1 MLTGRRPQSLP
12 RAPVSRLTTNPHADG
27 RFLVR
32 KKLGAGSMGIVYE
45 AVDRER
51 DEVVALKTLIN
62 SEAADLYRF
71 KQEFRTLADIHHPN
85 LVNLHELFAEEDRC
99 YFTMERIRGVNF
111 LEYVRPKQAAI
122 EAAAT
127 LAGVTMEESQVD
139 RLVEAADFEGEA
151 NAPRAP
157 APRVAETP
165 QIGRLRVALRG
176 LAEGVA
182 YLHAAGKVHRDLK
195 PSNVMVEDSGRVV
208 ILDFGLAADLSQ
220 NRALE
225 GDGLHGTAAYMA
237 PEQAEYNS
245 ATPASDWYAV
255 GVMLYEALT
264 GQRPHTG
271 TVLHVLMDKRKVD
284 PTPPQTLAAGLPED
298 LCDLCM
304 ELLARDPAVRP
315 KGPAILQRLGA
326 RADTHELAAHS
337 PAATRLVGRDDEL
350 AQLAAAL
357 ARVEPTSPV
366 SVYVHGVSGVGKSAL
381 VRAFLREV
389 EREAIREHPD
399 DPDAA
404 PLILRGRCHVRES
417 VPYKAL
423 DGVID
428 GLSRFLL
435 ARAGDDARV
444 YLPRELWALSRLFPV
459 MRTAFDALG
468 AHIPIA
474 QTAGAQGGGP
484 PADQVELRRR
494 AFSALRELLG
504 RLAARRRVILWI
516 DDLQWADA
524 DSALLLDELLR
535 QPSPPGVLLLASL
548 RRAESEDSPLVRDV
562 LKRITQ
568 REHESIE
575 LAPLTLAQTRE
586 LAIELLGGAALA
598 QARARHLDSIVQE
611 AAGSPFLVEQLARH
625 VLSGDVVSGPGLSL
639 VEMLESQIARQPEG
653 ARALLDTL
661 AVAAR
666 PVQHDI
672 ATHAAKVQRKQ
683 ARGLVKRLRAANLLR
698 LSAGSED
705 LELYHDR
712 IREALVADIATSRG
726 ASALR
731 EIHRRLARAL
741 VKSRSRDYERLYV
754 HHREAGDTVLAASYA
769 AQAARRATDALAFDQ
784 AANFYRAA
792 LDLAP
797 IKDSEIL
804 DHRTLE
810 RGLGDSLANAGR
822 CREAALAYL
831 RTAVLVL
838 PTQALELRRMAAQ
851 QLLISGHV
859 DEGRAVLDEVLA
871 EIGLKLAHSPRR
883 ALLSLMAHRL
893 RLRLRGTSFTE
904 RSLDQ
909 IPPDVLFK
917 IDVCWAV
924 STGLGMI
931 DSVRAADFQTR
942 GLLMALDAG
951 DPLRVSLAESM
962 EAAFVA
968 SAGASQR
975 AQAAELAR
983 DALALANRVDN
994 PQAVAL
1000 ATMTV
1005 GACAYMVGEW
1015 RRAAARCHEADVM
1028 LGRMCTGVPWQTA
1041 TTRRFWMSALLR
1053 LGEYSELARGLPEFL
1068 RDASE
1073 RGNLYAS
1080 TDFRG
1085 RLNLLW
1091 LVKGDPAGARDDLE
1105 DVMSNWS
1112 SSGWHVQ
1119 HWNAL
1124 HARVQIDLYEGD
1136 PAAALA
1142 RLENNWA
1149 DVSRSLVLRVEVI
1162 KIDAYESRAR
1172 ARLAL
1177 IAQGPHPRTSDRA
1190 ELRKRERSLRA
1201 IERDI
1206 ATLESLRVAWAE
1218 PHVAVLR
1225 AGLAEVRG
1233 ERSEALAGLR
1243 SAIGGYELVEMLGLA
1258 NAARRQLGLL
1268 LDDSTGRTLVEQAD
1282 AWMRSQGVQDPARF
1296 ARTFVAGFAPQSA
1309 VTHTGEPAKTNDE

>member
-1 MLTGRRPQSLP
+1 MLKSRRLLGLP
-12 RAPVSRLTTNPHADG
+12 RASVSRLTTNPHADG

-127 LAGVTMEESQVD
+127 LAGVTTIEESEVD
-139 RLVEAADFEGEA
+139 GVIVDAEGEA
-151 NAPRAP
+151 DPARAPREGATR
-157 APRVAETP
+157 ARETP

-195 PSNVMVEDSGRVV
+195 PSNVMVEDTGRVV

-271 TVLHVLMDKRKVD
+271 TVLHVLMDKRKID
-284 PTPPQTLAAGLPED
+284 PTPPQSVVTGLPDD

-304 ELLARDPAVRP
+304 ALLARDPASRP
-315 KGPAILQRLGA
+315 EGPAILERLGA

-337 PAATRLVGRDDEL
+337 PAPTRLIGRETEL
-350 AQLAAAL
+350 AQLAAAF

-389 EREAIREHPD
+389 ERAALREHPG

-404 PLILRGRCHVRES
+404 PLIFRGRCHVRES

-423 DGVID
+423 DGIID

-435 ARAGDDARV
+435 ARAGGDARV

-474 QTAGAQGGGP
+474 QTAGARGGP
-484 PADQVELRRR
+484 PTDQVELRRR

-504 RLAARRRVILWI
+504 RLAARHRVILWI

-562 LKRITQ
+562 LKRMTQ

-575 LAPLTLAQTRE
+575 LAPLTLTQTRE
-586 LAIELLGGAALA
+586 LAIELLGGTTLA
-598 QARARHLDSIVQE
+598 QARARHLDAIVQE

-653 ARALLDTL
+653 ARELMDTL

-672 ATHAAKVQRKQ
+672 ATHAAKIPRKR

-731 EIHRRLARAL
+731 KIHRRLARAL

-810 RGLGDSLANAGR
+810 RGLGDALANAGR

-838 PTQALELRRMAAQ
+838 PTEALELRRMAAQ

-893 RLRLRGTSFTE
+893 RLRLRGTSFSE

-909 IPPDVLFK
+909 IPADVLFK

-942 GLLMALDAG
+942 GLLLALDAG
-951 DPLRVSLAESM
+951 DPLRISLAESM

-975 AQAAELAR
+975 SQAAELAR
-983 DALALANRVDN
+983 DALALANRVNN

-1053 LGEYSELARGLPEFL
+1053 LGEYSELARCLPEFL
-1068 RDASE
+1068 RDASD

-1091 LVKGDPAGARDDLE
+1091 LVQGDPAGARADLE
-1105 DVMSNWS
+1105 DVMSHWS

-1142 RLENNWA
+1142 RLEDNWGHI
-1149 DVSRSLVLRVEVI
+1149 SRSLVLRVEVI
-1162 KIDAYESRAR
+1162 KIDALESRAR
-1172 ARLAL
+1172 ARLAR
-1177 IAQGPHPRTSDRA
+1177 IARAPPPQTSDRA
-1190 ELRKRERSLRA
+1190 ELRKRERDLRA

-1206 ATLESLRVAWAE
+1206 ASLESLRVAWAE
-1218 PHVAVLR
+1218 PHVAALR
-1225 AGLAEVRG
+1225 AGLAEARG

-1282 AWMRSQGVQDPARF
+1282 AWMRSQGVRDPARF
-1296 ARTFVAGFAPQSA
+1296 ARTFVTGFAPQSA
-1309 VTHTGEPAKTNDE
+1309 VTHTGEPAM

>member
-1 MLTGRRPQSLP
+1 M
-12 RAPVSRLTTNPHADG
+12 SRLTTNPRADS

-62 SEAADLYRF
+62 SDAADLYRF

-85 LVNLHELFAEEDRC
+85 LVNLYELFAEDERC
-99 YFTMERIRGVNF
+99 FFTMERIRGVNF
-111 LEYVRPKQAAI
+111 LEYVRPRHAAI

-127 LAGVTMEESQVD
+127 LAGVTSEDTAGGLELAQ
-139 RLVEAADFEGEA
+139 AAERSET
-151 NAPRAP
+151 APDGDPSAP
-157 APRVAETP
+157 K
-165 QIGRLRVALRG
+165 IGRLRIALRG

-182 YLHAAGKVHRDLK
+182 FLHASGKVHRDLK

-220 NRALE
+220 ARDLE
-225 GDGLHGTAAYMA
+225 GGGLHGTAAYMA
-237 PEQAEYNS
+237 PEQAETNA
-245 ATPASDWYAV
+245 ATAASDWYAV

-271 TVLHVLMDKRKVD
+271 TVLHILMDKRTVD
-284 PTPPQTLAAGLPED
+284 PRPPQELVVGLPED
-298 LCDLCM
+298 LCALCM
-304 ELLARDPAVRP
+304 DLLAREPGKRP
-315 KGPAILQRLGA
+315 DGPTILRRVGA
-326 RADTHELAAHS
+326 SADTRELVAHS
-337 PAATRLVGRDDEL
+337 PAATRLVGREREL
-350 AQLAAAL
+350 AQLDAAL

-366 SVYVHGVSGVGKSAL
+366 SVFIHGVSGVGKSAL
-381 VRAFLREV
+381 VQHFLRGV
-389 EREAIREHPD
+389 EERAAAEHPG
-399 DPDAA
+399 DPEAA
-404 PLILRGRCHVRES
+404 PVILRGRCHVRES

-428 GLSRFLL
+428 GLSRFLIE
-435 ARAGDDARV
+435 RAGDDARV
-444 YLPRELWALSRLFPV
+444 YLPREMHALSRLFPV
-459 MRTAFDALG
+459 MRTALEALG
-468 AHIPIA
+468 AQVPIA
-474 QTAGAQGGGP
+474 QGLGARP
-484 PADQVELRRR
+484 TPDQVELRRR
-494 AFSALRELLG
+494 AFAALRELLG

-535 QPSPPGVLLLASL
+535 MPAPPGVLLVASL
-548 RRAESEDSPLVRDV
+548 RRAESEDSPLVRGV
-562 LKRITQ
+562 LNRLTQ

-575 LAPLTLAQTRE
+575 LAPLTLKQTRE
-586 LAIELLGGAALA
+586 LAVELLGGPALA
-598 QARARHLDSIVQE
+598 HARAHHLDAIIQE

-639 VEMLESQIARQPEG
+639 VEMLESQIARLPEG
-653 ARALLDTL
+653 ARPLLDTL

-666 PVQHDI
+666 PVQHEI
-672 ATHAAKVQRKQ
+672 AFHAAKIERKDSH
-683 ARGLVKRLRAANLLR
+683 ALVKRLRAANLVR

-726 ASALR
+726 ASALSK
-731 EIHRRLARAL
+731 IHRRLARAL

-769 AQAARRATDALAFDQ
+769 AQAAKRATDALAFDQ

-797 IKDSEIL
+797 IKDSEVL

-810 RGLGDSLANAGR
+810 RGLGDALANAGR
-822 CREAALAYL
+822 CREAAHAYL

-838 PTQALELRRMAAQ
+838 PTPALELRRMAAQ
-851 QLLISGHV
+851 QLLISGHI
-859 DEGRAVLDEVLA
+859 DEGQAVLA
-871 EIGLKLAHSPRR
+871 EVLSEVGLRLANSPRR
-883 ALLSLMAHRL
+883 ALLGLMAHRL
-893 RLRLRGTSFTE
+893 RLRLRGTHFVE
-904 RSLDQ
+904 RPLAK
-909 IPPDVLFK
+909 IPPDLLFK

-931 DSVRAADFQTR
+931 DSVRAAEFQTR

-951 DPLRVSLAESM
+951 DPLRISLAESM
-962 EAAFVA
+962 EAAFVG
-968 SAGASQR
+968 SSGVRTR

-983 DALALANRVDN
+983 DALALANRVDD

-1053 LGEYSELARGLPEFL
+1053 LGEYGELARGLPEFL
-1068 RDASE
+1068 RDANE

-1091 LVKGDPAGARDDLE
+1091 LVRDDPEGARADIE
-1105 DVMSNWS
+1105 DVMARWTTG
-1112 SSGWHVQ
+1112 GWYVQ

-1124 HARVQIDLYEGD
+1124 HARVQADLYCGS
-1136 PAAALA
+1136 PQVALD
-1142 RLENNWA
+1142 RLDRDWGNI
-1149 DVSRSLVLRVEVI
+1149 SRSLVLRVEVI
-1162 KIDAYESRAR
+1162 KIDAFESRAR
-1172 ARLAL
+1172 AQLAL
-1177 IAQGPHPRTSDRA
+1177 AASEPVTDDPASHRRRDRA
-1190 ELRKRERSLRA
+1190 LRA

-1206 ATLESLRVAWAE
+1206 ATLESMRVAWAE
-1218 PHVAVLR
+1218 PHVALLR
-1225 AGLAEVRG
+1225 AGLAALRG
-1233 ERSEALAGLR
+1233 ERGEALAGLR
-1243 SAIGGYELVEMLGLA
+1243 SAIGGYELVEMQGLA

-1268 LDDSTGRTLVEQAD
+1268 LGDDTGRTLVAQAD
-1282 AWMRSQGVQDPARF
+1282 AWMRAQGVRDPARF
-1296 ARTFVAGFAPQSA
+1296 AAMYAAGFAPPQSRA
-1309 VTHTGEPAKTNDE
+1309 RP